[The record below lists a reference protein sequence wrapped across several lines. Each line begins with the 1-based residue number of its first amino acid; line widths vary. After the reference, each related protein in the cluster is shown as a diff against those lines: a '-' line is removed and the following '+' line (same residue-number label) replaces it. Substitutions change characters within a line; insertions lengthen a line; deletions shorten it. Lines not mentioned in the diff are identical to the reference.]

1 MVELH
6 ANMID
11 SLLCSI
17 AISDIKI
24 EFFSCG
30 AEMKIKIRSDKQIG
44 NRIWIRLKLISV
56 ALNDS

>member
-1 MVELH
+1 MVELP

-17 AISDIKI
+17 AISDIKV

-44 NRIWIRLKLISV
+44 NRI
-56 ALNDS
+56 

>member
-1 MVELH
+1 MVELP

-24 EFFSCG
+24 EFFSCE

-44 NRIWIRLKLISV
+44 NRI
-56 ALNDS
+56 